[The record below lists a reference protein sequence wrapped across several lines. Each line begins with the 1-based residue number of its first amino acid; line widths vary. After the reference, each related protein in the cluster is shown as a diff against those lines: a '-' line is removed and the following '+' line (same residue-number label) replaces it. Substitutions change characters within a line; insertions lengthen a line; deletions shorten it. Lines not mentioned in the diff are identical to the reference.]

1 MAELCTIDIVLCSGC
16 MGKHV
21 TFTPEQHEKFI
32 EDVKAS
38 LAEKRPDRVWN
49 ISTYSCFRFCPDN
62 RITVSV
68 AQQMTMTRAATV
80 ESVVAEILSFKNI

>member
-1 MAELCTIDIVLCSGC
+1 MTETKNVEIVICAGC
-16 MGKHV
+16 MGQHASS
-21 TFTPEQHEKFI
+21 TPEQFDTFI
-32 EDVKAS
+32 ANVKT
-38 LAEKRPDRVWN
+38 LLEEKRPDRTWD

-62 RITVSV
+62 RITLSV

>member
-1 MAELCTIDIVLCSGC
+1 

-21 TFTPEQHEKFI
+21 AFTPEQHDQFLN
-32 EDVKAS
+32 DVKAG
-38 LAEKRPDRVWN
+38 LEEKRPDRIWN
-49 ISTYSCFRFCPDN
+49 LSTYSCFRFCPDK

-80 ESVVAEILSFKNI
+80 DSVIAEILSFKNI

>member
-1 MAELCTIDIVLCSGC
+1 

-21 TFTPEQHEKFI
+21 ASTPDEHEQFLSA
-32 EDVKAS
+32 VKTQ
-38 LAEKRPDRVWN
+38 LQEKRPDRIWN
-49 ISTYSCFRFCPDN
+49 LSTYSCFRFCPEK

-68 AQQMTMTRAATV
+68 AQQMTMTRAASA

>member
-1 MAELCTIDIVLCSGC
+1 MTDTNSVNIVICSGC
-16 MGKHV
+16 MGKHA
-21 TFTPEQHEKFI
+21 TSTPQEHDQF
-32 EDVKAS
+32 
-38 LAEKRPDRVWN
+38 LAQVQALLEEKRPDRQWN
-49 ISTYSCFRFCPDN
+49 LSTYSCFRFCPDK

>member
-1 MAELCTIDIVLCSGC
+1 MAETCTVDIVICSGC
-16 MGKHV
+16 MGAVALTLEEHA
-21 TFTPEQHEKFI
+21 KFLA
-32 EDVKAS
+32 DVKTELEA
-38 LAEKRPDRVWN
+38 KRPDHIWN
-49 ISTYSCFRFCPDN
+49 ISTYSCFRFCPDK

>member
-1 MAELCTIDIVLCSGC
+1 MAETCTVDIVICSGC

-21 TFTPEQHEKFI
+21 ANTPDEHDKFLA
-32 EDVKAS
+32 DVKAS
-38 LAEKRPDRVWN
+38 LEEKRPDRIWN
-49 ISTYSCFRFCPDN
+49 ISTYSCFRFCPDK